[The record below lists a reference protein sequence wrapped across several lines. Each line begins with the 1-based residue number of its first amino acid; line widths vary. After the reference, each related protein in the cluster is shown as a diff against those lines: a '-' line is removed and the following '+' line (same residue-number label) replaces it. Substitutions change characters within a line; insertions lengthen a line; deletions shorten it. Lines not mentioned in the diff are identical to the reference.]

1 MICLDDKSVSIPEK
15 TWNNALKHIHDK
27 KGYVPEMLS
36 DKPIRTYI
44 NQATKVLQKAVNYG
58 IADNVIPER
67 MRQHL
72 DNDTFLFSGHKVH
85 SALEQANI
93 KLRNEKGNIKSF
105 DAFKLEVKGIDKAY
119 NQTYLQAEYQ
129 FAVSS
134 SQSAANWEKTQADG
148 DRYNLRYKTAGD
160 DNVRDSHRILDGI
173 TLPPSDPFWNS
184 YYPPNGWRCR
194 CEAIQVRK
202 SKYETTDPDQAEN
215 AGQRA
220 TSQIGKDG
228 ANKAQIF
235 RFNPGKQE
243 RIFPPKHPYYK
254 VNTEIV
260 KTELKKI
267 SSTEEFNDRLAELD
281 NSNNWFVR
289 GFKSIGTTS
298 KKGVNGFT
306 DMNGNI
312 KLTKQ
317 RLDDCISAFN
327 KISKNVKTTLNEDD
341 AMSTLWHEIT
351 HNRNKKGNVHLT
363 RMQTTYME
371 LANEFTSRHTLPEFY
386 KRLGGKLE
394 NVELQNDRKST
405 AYNNMVI
412 NYTTLLKYT
421 KTPIEKAAKII
432 QEYLFEENY
441 SDQKNGLVK
450 ALVLGNGKMPNGKNI
465 KKIEATQ
472 LLSKCTSFN
481 PTLFEEHLKK
491 TIIH

>member
-134 SQSAANWEKTQADG
+134 SQSAANWAKTQADG

-254 VNTEIV
+254 GAEEVKEVLTPRKELVKEYKNGGKVEVYTEVNREHGDYSQVMNCALGFAKNGSRVVITPRVHVKDKVYKEIYGDL
-260 KTELKKI
+260 T
-267 SSTEEFNDRLAELD
+267 
-281 NSNNWFVR
+281 
-289 GFKSIGTTS
+289 GTKYQGKCPDFS
-298 KKGVNGFT
+298 VDGKYFEHEGHKKGSDPKRAFSNMLKRGVKQSDKIVIEDCGLS
-306 DMNGNI
+306 DGYMIRSIHGRI
-312 KLTKQ
+312 KEKI
-317 RLDDCISAFN
+317 DISEVW
-327 KISKNVKTTLNEDD
+327 I
-341 AMSTLWHEIT
+341 
-351 HNRNKKGNVHLT
+351 
-363 RMQTTYME
+363 
-371 LANEFTSRHTLPEFY
+371 
-386 KRLGGKLE
+386 
-394 NVELQNDRKST
+394 
-405 AYNNMVI
+405 
-412 NYTTLLKYT
+412 
-421 KTPIEKAAKII
+421 
-432 QEYLFEENY
+432 
-441 SDQKNGLVK
+441 
-450 ALVLGNGKMPNGKNI
+450 
-465 KKIEATQ
+465 
-472 LLSKCTSFN
+472 LS
-481 PTLFEEHLKK
+481 KK
-491 TIIH
+491 TIRRLY